1 MKEGIIVIIAIAA
14 DFNAL
19 LLKTAIVKHLEAQG
33 HAVTDFS
40 GDGEN
45 RRLYLDVAP
54 DAIQMLQTGQ
64 CERGILLCG
73 TGMGMAILANKHKG
87 VYAACCESVYAAKK
101 CRVINNANVLT
112 MGAWIIGERMACEMV
127 DAFLTTE
134 LGEGLEDWRK
144 KNVTGFFEK
153 TQRLEDELFRSAKE
167 GMEA

>member
-1 MKEGIIVIIAIAA
+1 VIIAIAA

-19 LLKTAIVKHLEAQG
+19 SLKNAIVKHLEHHG
-33 HAVTDFS
+33 HTVTDFS

-54 DAIQMLQTGQ
+54 DVISMLQTGQ

-87 VYAACCESVYAAKK
+87 IYAACCESVYAAKK
-101 CRVINNANVLT
+101 CRVINNSNVLT

-127 DAFLTTE
+127 DAFLTTD

-144 KNVTGFFEK
+144 TNVTGFFEK
-153 TQRLEDELFRSAKE
+153 TQRLEDELYR
-167 GMEA
+167 